1 MPRLHLK
8 RTPAEE
14 EERAR
19 RKSRKTSKKHKEK
32 RSRYTYSDN
41 DDSERK
47 RHHPRSRSRSPG
59 RGSNHRS
66 RKYYNQDPFLGD
78 PGPSSYAHSRV
89 YASSDDDTSQT
100 RAEEERFEEKLRDAL
115 EDDGLYDS
123 TQRLDNVEARLNSY
137 AHIPRR
143 WRGTDDGFSAGLWM
157 EDAREDIGLEPW
169 QMNDDEYAEYIR
181 AGMWRKKNQA
191 EYEERLR
198 KKEERRRRDERE
210 QRRREETRRLER
222 EAQAER
228 EKHSAAKARRRL
240 EEARRLYEERWTI
253 LLARPASSSA
263 TEDRLPI
270 SFADIPWPIAVT
282 KKISSEEFIEQLTK
296 DAVSSFLL
304 RSGEETNNSDGSA
317 PSTKDVLRTTM
328 LRFHPDKFE
337 VRVLARVEEK
347 DRDLVKESAS
357 VVIRILNDLMKDL
370 RD

>member
-19 RKSRKTSKKHKEK
+19 RKSTKTSKKHKER
-32 RSRYTYSDN
+32 RSRYAYSDD

-47 RHHPRSRSRSPG
+47 QHHPRSRSRSPG
-59 RGSNHRS
+59 RGSNYRF
-66 RKYYNQDPFLGD
+66 RKYHNQDPFSGD
-78 PGPSSYAHSRV
+78 SGPSSYAHSREYV
-89 YASSDDDTSQT
+89 SSDDDPFQA

-115 EDDGLYDS
+115 EDDRLYDS

-191 EYEERLR
+191 EFEERLR
-198 KKEERRRRDERE
+198 KKEERRRRGERE

-228 EKHSAAKARRRL
+228 EKHSAVKARRRL

-253 LLARPASSSA
+253 LLARPASSCA

-270 SFADIPWPIAVT
+270 SFADIPWPIAVMR
-282 KKISSEEFIEQLTK
+282 ISSEEFIEQLTK

-304 RSGEETNNSDGSA
+304 RSGKEIDTTDGPA
-317 PSTKDVLRTTM
+317 PSTKDILRTTM

-337 VRVLARVEEK
+337 ARVLARVEEK